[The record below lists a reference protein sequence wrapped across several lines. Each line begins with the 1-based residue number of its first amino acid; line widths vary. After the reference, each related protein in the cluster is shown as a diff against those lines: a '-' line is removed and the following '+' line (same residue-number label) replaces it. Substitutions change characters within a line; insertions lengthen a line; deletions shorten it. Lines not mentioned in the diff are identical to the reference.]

1 MKPNKKSEKSGG
13 NMKKTSAKNARSD
26 NMKQTDKK
34 ISAPKCTSKILTR
47 SVPTALICLQLLCSC
62 DVQPIIPPP
71 IYDESD
77 RYPSVSSEIISSDPW
92 DGTEPPQDDT
102 VGPVDT
108 I

>member
-1 MKPNKKSEKSGG
+1 
-13 NMKKTSAKNARSD
+13 MKKTSAKTAPSD
-26 NMKQTDKK
+26 NISPTDKRK
-34 ISAPKCTSKILTR
+34 SAPKGASKILTKA
-47 SVPTALICLQLLCSC
+47 VPTALICLQLLCSC